1 MKLAHLSDLHFSN
14 WDWNPIQ
21 FFSKRWL
28 GNLNFLFG
36 RRRIFSHDR
45 LALLPALYKEQGITH
60 VLITGDLSTTSAP
73 AEFQKAREFIRS
85 LEAEGLKVS
94 CIPGNHDQYTRKA
107 YRDQLFYDYFPTEW
121 DPNSPYNLKEHG
133 LSAQK
138 LSDRWWC
145 VGLDTA
151 LATSWFFSSGYFS
164 EATEKNL
171 IEFLSKLPTG
181 DQVILFNHFPFFQ
194 HETPR
199 KRLQRGDALRKILEK
214 FPQVRVYCHG
224 HTHRQCIAD
233 LRASQL
239 PIILDSGST
248 VHRDKGTWHQLTLSS
263 EKLELEV
270 FTWKDEK
277 WQATHSE
284 SYNLVS
290 FPINST
296 AGVFTQ
302 PNELN

>member
-1 MKLAHLSDLHFSN
+1 MRLAHLSDLHFSN
-14 WDWNPIQ
+14 WDWNPAQ

-85 LEAEGLKVS
+85 LEAEGLKVF

-107 YRDQLFYDYFPTEW
+107 YREQLFYDYFPTQW
-121 DPNSPYNLKEHG
+121 DENSPYNLKDHG
-133 LSAQK
+133 MTAQK
-138 LSDRWWC
+138 LSDKWWF

-214 FPQVRVYCHG
+214 FPQVKVYCHG
-224 HTHRQCIAD
+224 HTHRQCLAD

-248 VHRDKGTWHQLTLSS
+248 VHIDRGTWHQLTLSP
-263 EKLELEV
+263 EKLITEV
-270 FTWKDEK
+270 FTWKDDK
-277 WQATHSE
+277 WQATHQE
-284 SYNLVS
+284 TYDLV
-290 FPINST
+290 
-296 AGVFTQ
+296 
-302 PNELN
+302 

>member
-14 WDWNPIQ
+14 WDWNPTQ

-73 AEFQKAREFIRS
+73 AEFQKAREFIQS
-85 LEAEGLKVS
+85 LEAEGLKVF
-94 CIPGNHDQYTRKA
+94 CIPGNHDQYTGKA
-107 YRDQLFYDYFPTEW
+107 YQQQLFYDYFPSQWNTA
-121 DPNSPYNLKEHG
+121 SPYNLKEHG
-133 LSAQK
+133 MTAQK
-138 LSDRWWC
+138 LSDTWWF

-164 EATEKNL
+164 ENTERNL
-171 IEFLSKLPTG
+171 VEFLSKLPTE

-199 KRLQRGDALRKILEK
+199 KRLQRGNALRKILER
-214 FPQVRVYCHG
+214 FPQVKIYCHG
-224 HTHRQCIAD
+224 HTHRQCLAD

-248 VHRDKGTWHQLTLSS
+248 VHRDNGTWHQLTVSPK
-263 EKLELEV
+263 KLIIEV
-270 FTWKDEK
+270 FLWKDDK
-277 WQATHSE
+277 WQATHQE
-284 SYNLVS
+284 SYDLV
-290 FPINST
+290 
-296 AGVFTQ
+296 
-302 PNELN
+302 